1 MSSQSGGGLVGWP
14 TPTDLGPGTGP
25 AIPGGGGTTDWP
37 LHDVKVGAEETL
49 VITEDKQYI
58 LWQRIEVAGS
68 VIIEDN
74 AKLVILGEGIPEET
88 DPDMSYVNG
97 DLTQIDYGSG
107 EQRIFNYSG
116 GDLNRVDFLQD
127 GTTLRKD
134 LFYSGGDLDYI
145 DEYYI

>member
-1 MSSQSGGGLVGWP
+1 MTSQSGGGLVGWP
-14 TPTDLGPGTGP
+14 VPTDSGPGGTT
-25 AIPGGGGTTDWP
+25 PGGGVLTNWP
-37 LHDVKVGAEETL
+37 LHDVKVGPEETL
-49 VITEDKQYI
+49 VIGNDKQYI
-58 LWQRIEVAGS
+58 LWQRIEIEGS
-68 VIIEDN
+68 VIIEDDGE
-74 AKLVILGEGIPEET
+74 LVILGHGIPEET
-88 DPDMSYVNG
+88 DPDMTYVNG

>member
-1 MSSQSGGGLVGWP
+1 M
-14 TPTDLGPGTGP
+14 
-25 AIPGGGGTTDWP
+25 
-37 LHDVKVGAEETL
+37 
-49 VITEDKQYI
+49 
-58 LWQRIEVAGS
+58 
-68 VIIEDN
+68 
-74 AKLVILGEGIPEET
+74 ILGEGIPEET